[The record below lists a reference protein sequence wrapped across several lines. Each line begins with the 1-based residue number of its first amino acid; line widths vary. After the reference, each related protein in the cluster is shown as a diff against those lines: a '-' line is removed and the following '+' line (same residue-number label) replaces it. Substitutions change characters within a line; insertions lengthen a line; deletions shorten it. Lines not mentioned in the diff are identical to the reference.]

1 MSSDPGTRNLEVRL
15 APLYMAAQYLGALLA
30 SAVLWAEY
38 HGVITLAE
46 QTILD
51 KSNSSESVT
60 YTKATH
66 GIFASY
72 PFFDTDKVCYLFSFF
87 NLTPE
92 GFIVGF
98 CVESCF

>member
-1 MSSDPGTRNLEVRL
+1 MTSDTRSLEVRL
-15 APLYMAAQYLGALLA
+15 VPLYMAAQYLGALVA

-38 HGVITLAE
+38 HGAIILAE

-51 KSNSSESVT
+51 KSNSSETVT

-72 PFFDTDKVCYLFSFF
+72 PFFDTDKVLILCLFYFL
-87 NLTPE
+87 N
-92 GFIVGF
+92 
-98 CVESCF
+98 

>member
-1 MSSDPGTRNLEVRL
+1 MRL
-15 APLYMAAQYLGALLA
+15 VPLYMAAQYLGALVA

-38 HGVITLAE
+38 HGAIILAE

-51 KSNSSESVT
+51 KSNSSEPAT

-72 PFFDTDKVCYLFSFF
+72 PFFDTDKVLMSILLFEL
-87 NLTPE
+87 NLKCLII
-92 GFIVGF
+92 GFR
-98 CVESCF
+98 VESCF